1 MMQDITSLTMVFTEE
16 DRFVIKFLRQNK
28 DYSAG
33 HNEWLFDANM
43 ALSRP
48 VGRRGCVGCVNKK

>member
-1 MMQDITSLTMVFTEE
+1 MMQDITSLTIVFTEE

-33 HNEWLFDANM
+33 LFDANM

-48 VGRRGCVGCVNKK
+48 VGRRGCIGCVNKK